1 MINTITKES
10 GSSPEH
16 KRSDCIDRQPGKT
29 GNQRTVAGESAYE
42 VDKER
47 IVYNTMLE

>member
-1 MINTITKES
+1 MKTNQIL
-10 GSSPEH
+10 
-16 KRSDCIDRQPGKT
+16 KRSMG
-29 GNQRTVAGESAYE
+29 GFEVVQRTVAGESAYE